1 MEEKAELAEVV
12 TDQSYTLL
20 VCSSGK
26 RGVIDL
32 QVKQH
37 RGIGFLRVKLQ
48 HFSAYS
54 TAFERL

>member
-1 MEEKAELAEVV
+1 MASVAFLDLIVEEKAELAEVV

-37 RGIGFLRVKLQ
+37 RGIAFLRVKL
-48 HFSAYS
+48 
-54 TAFERL
+54 

>member
-12 TDQSYTLL
+12 TDQLHVT
-20 VCSSGK
+20 CGSSGK

-37 RGIGFLRVKLQ
+37 RGIGFLRVKL
-48 HFSAYS
+48 
-54 TAFERL
+54 